1 MDADAILDQSSR
13 CLLAVRGRRQP
24 VVWPMPQWFD
34 GSAVWMTAPADVGQ
48 VAALRRDPAC
58 AVAVPPAADD
68 HPGVAATGQARV
80 FTPAEPLRFALH
92 APAISAAMS
101 ALAVRHTSDLWH
113 YASHPSR
120 LVAQWP
126 HQRVVLRVALDT
138 LDLVEPPA
146 VGPGVSPPLPTVVP
160 TDVRRRLGGRRAV
173 LALWDQPPLRLAAAG
188 WTAGLALTFAP
199 RGPRP
204 RSGDRVAVALEDQT
218 GTPHTAVG
226 AVVHGELGDDHAL
239 TADRVTW
246 WRGFEVHRND
256 LAGPSTTATVIPD

>member
-1 MDADAILDQSSR
+1 MDAAAILDQSPR
-13 CLLAVRGRRQP
+13 CLLAARGRREP

-34 GSAVWMTAPADVGQ
+34 GSAVWMTAAADAGQ

-68 HPGVAATGQARV
+68 HPGVAAAGRARV

-92 APAISAAMS
+92 APAIGAAMS
-101 ALAVRHTSDLWH
+101 ALAARHTSGLWR
-113 YASHPSR
+113 YATRPSR

-126 HQRVVLRVALDT
+126 HQRVVVRVALDA
-138 LDLVEPPA
+138 LDLVEPPMVQA
-146 VGPGVSPPLPTVVP
+146 GVSPPLPTVVP

-173 LALWDQPPLRLAAAG
+173 LALWDQPPLRLATAS
-188 WTAGLALTFAP
+188 WTAGMALTFAA

-204 RSGDRVAVALEDQT
+204 RPGDRAAVALEDQT
-218 GTPHTAVG
+218 ATPHTAVG
-226 AVVHGELGDDHAL
+226 AVVHGELGDDGAL

-246 WRGFEVHRND
+246 WRGFEVHRTD
-256 LAGPSTTATVIPD
+256 LAGWASTAAVIPD